1 MLCMSRAGILAAVTA
16 LGVLLVV
23 RETSA
28 QPRDSRLVI
37 IVVDQTGGVLPGATV
52 TIAGQDDATKSVL
65 IEPAT
70 ASPEGMATFGGLR
83 PGRYAV
89 KAEFTGFDPR
99 VNPDVRVRAGDNKE
113 TISLVIEK
121 LADTVNVARDRQ
133 EVAVDRAT
141 TFGSALTREQID
153 ALSDDPAV
161 LRQQLAEMA
170 GGPAII
176 RVDSFEGAPLPP
188 KAQIKS
194 IHITRDGFAAENH
207 NAGAFFIDIVTQPGI
222 GPLRGQ
228 VQYGMRPGTL
238 TGNSPFT
245 PIKGPEN
252 MQAGVVVI
260 GGTLAREKS
269 SFSLVLQGT
278 TSYTTPN
285 LNVVRPTGSV
295 SQALNLRTPRN
306 NLNVQG
312 LIDYAVTKDQTIRV
326 SFYQLHNSADNLGV
340 GAYDELERA
349 YNTTDTTTNVRIQHT
364 GPFQRRMFTNTR
376 LSVTRTH
383 SDQASAIEA
392 PTIQVLDA
400 FTSGG
405 AQMSGGREATS
416 FTFASDLDYVR
427 VRHSFRAGV
436 LVDGGSWNSNLN
448 SNYLGT
454 YTFNSLAAYAAGLP
468 INFTRRL
475 GDPAI
480 AYSMVD
486 AGLYVQDDF
495 RVRRNLTI
503 SPGLRYE
510 TQAHMSDWKALGPR
524 MGMTWAPFKSGRT
537 ALRGSAGIFY
547 DWLGQNTYEQAL
559 RVDGTHEQELNI
571 VNPSFPNPGT
581 GGVVPPANRYF
592 LDPNLR
598 SPRNVRFSGGIDQ
611 TFYNSPTWSMRAN
624 ALYAYTRTEDA
635 WRGLNQNAP
644 VAGLRPDPGFAN
656 VVDVVSDAS
665 ARQHQL
671 TLGWNIGL
679 PPQPPGNELPRW
691 FTAKRF
697 ALYGNYV
704 RTLARNNTDGDFI
717 LAPGGTLAD
726 QWGPSLLDI
735 PSRFTFNFISLQIR
749 RTQISGTVSQQS
761 GVPYTE
767 TTGSDANRDGIFN
780 DRPAGVGRNTLRAE
794 DQWALSMYVGYIISF
809 RKRATAITGVRAT
822 EFSGGSIS
830 NVAAY
835 SDTVRYR
842 MTFAV
847 QAQNLTNRDNF
858 AGYSGVLTSPF
869 FGRPTFVLNPRRVV
883 LNVALSF

>member
-1 MLCMSRAGILAAVTA
+1 VRARLIIITALSVA
-16 LGVLLVV
+16 LGV
-23 RETSA
+23 TSTTPAAA
-28 QPRDSRLVI
+28 QARDGRLWI
-37 IVVDQTGGVLPGATV
+37 AVVDQTGGVLPGAIV
-52 TIAGQDDATKSVL
+52 TIAGQDDAMKSVL
-65 IEPAT
+65 IEPGT
-70 ASPEGMATFGGLR
+70 ANAQGLATFSGLR

-89 KAEFTGFDPR
+89 KAEFPGFEPR
-99 VNPDVRVRAGDNKE
+99 VHPDVRVRAGDNKE
-113 TISLVIEK
+113 TISLAIEK

-133 EVAVDRAT
+133 EVAVDRST
-141 TFGSALTREQID
+141 TFGSALTREQIE

-207 NAGAFFIDIVTQPGI
+207 NAGAFFIDIVTQPGL

-252 MQAGVVVI
+252 MQAGVLAI

-269 SFSLVLQGT
+269 SFSIVLQGN

-285 LNVVRPTGSV
+285 LNIVRPSGPV

-306 NLNVQG
+306 NVNVQG
-312 LIDYAVTKDQTIRV
+312 LLDYALTKDQTIRV
-326 SFYQLHNSADNLGV
+326 SFNQLHNSADNLGV
-340 GAYDELERA
+340 GAYDEPERA
-349 YNTTDTTTNVRIQHT
+349 YSTTDTTTNVRIQHS

-376 LSVTRTH
+376 LSITRVQ
-383 SDQASAIEA
+383 SEQASALEA

-405 AQMSGGREATS
+405 AQISGERHATS

-427 VRHSFRAGV
+427 GRHSIRGGV
-436 LVDGGSWNSNLN
+436 LVDGGSWDSNLN

-454 YTFNSLAAYAAGLP
+454 YTFNSLAAYLAGQP
-468 INFTRRL
+468 GNFTRRL
-475 GDPAI
+475 GDPSI
-480 AYSMVD
+480 AYSMVN
-486 AGLYVQDDF
+486 AGLYLQDDF
-495 RVRRNLTI
+495 RVRRNVTI

-510 TQAHMSDWKALGPR
+510 MQAHMSDWKDLGPR
-524 MGMTWAPFKSGRT
+524 VGFTWAPFRSGRT

-547 DWLGQNTYEQAL
+547 DWLSQTTYEQVL

-571 VNPSFPNPGT
+571 VNPAFPNPGT
-581 GGVVPPANRYF
+581 GGVVPPVNRYV

-598 SPRNVRFSGGIDQ
+598 SPRNTRFSSGIEQ
-611 TFYNSPTWSMRAN
+611 TFYTSPTWSMRAN
-624 ALYAYTRTEDA
+624 ALYAYTRTERA
-635 WRGLNQNAP
+635 WRGLNENAP
-644 VAGLRPDPGFAN
+644 VLGVRPDPRFAN

-665 ARQHQL
+665 ARQQQL

-679 PPQPPGNELPRW
+679 PPQPPGNEIPRW
-691 FTAKRF
+691 FMWKRF
-697 ALYGNYV
+697 ALYGNYQM
-704 RTLARNNTDGDFI
+704 TEAHNDTDGDFV
-717 LAPGGTLAD
+717 LPPAGTLAD
-726 QWGPSLLDI
+726 QWGRSIFDI
-735 PSRFTFNFISLQIR
+735 PSRLTFNFISLQIR

-767 TTGSDANRDGIFN
+767 TTGFDANGDGLFN
-780 DRPAGVGRNTLRAE
+780 DRLAGVERNTLRAA
-794 DQWALSMYVGYIISF
+794 DQWALSMYVAYIIPF
-809 RKRATAITGVRAT
+809 RKRATAITGIRAT
-822 EFSGGSIS
+822 EFSGSQVS
-830 NVAAY
+830 NVAAF

-842 MTFAV
+842 VTFSL
-847 QAQNLTNRDNF
+847 QAQNLTNRNNYG
-858 AGYSGVLTSPF
+858 GYSGVLTSPF
-869 FGRPTFVLNPRRVV
+869 FGQPTLVLNPRRIV
-883 LNVALSF
+883 LNVGFNF

>member
-1 MLCMSRAGILAAVTA
+1 MRGRLIIVTLA
-16 LGVLLVV
+16 LGLALRV
-23 RETSA
+23 TPAAA
-28 QPRDSRLVI
+28 QPRDGRLSI
-37 IVVDQTGGVLPGATV
+37 TVVDQTGGVLPGAVV
-52 TIAGQDDATKSVL
+52 TIAGQDDAIKSVL
-65 IEPAT
+65 IEPVT
-70 ASPEGMATFGGLR
+70 ANAQGVATFGGLR

-89 KAEFTGFDPR
+89 KTEFSGFEPR
-99 VNPDVRVRAGDNKE
+99 VHPDVRVRGGENKE
-113 TISLVIEK
+113 TISLAIEK

-153 ALSDDPAV
+153 ALSDDPDV

-207 NAGAFFIDIVTQPGI
+207 NAGAFFIDIVTQPGL

-245 PIKGPEN
+245 PTKGPEN
-252 MQAGVVVI
+252 MQAGVFAI

-269 SFSLVLQGT
+269 SFSLVLQGN

-285 LNVVRPTGSV
+285 LNIVRPTGSV
-295 SQALNLRTPRN
+295 SQALDLRTPRD

-312 LIDYAVTKDQTIRV
+312 LLDYALTKDQTIRL
-326 SFYQLHNSADNLGV
+326 SFYQLHNSVDNLGV
-340 GAYDELERA
+340 GAYDEPERA
-349 YNTTDTTTNVRIQHT
+349 YNTADTTTNVRLQHT
-364 GPFQRRMFTNTR
+364 GPFQRRMFINTR
-376 LSVTRTH
+376 LSLTRTH
-383 SDQASAIEA
+383 SDQASALEA

-405 AQMSGGREATS
+405 AQMSGERQATS

-427 VRHSFRAGV
+427 GRHSFRGGV

-454 YTFNSLAAYAAGLP
+454 YTFDSLASYIAGQP
-468 INFTRRL
+468 GNYTRRL
-475 GDPAI
+475 GNPAI

-495 RVRRNLTI
+495 RILRNLTI

-510 TQAHMSDWKALGPR
+510 TQAHMHDWKDLGPR
-524 MGMTWAPFKSGRT
+524 IGFTWAPFKSGRT

-547 DWLGQNTYEQAL
+547 DWLGQNTYEQVL

-571 VNPSFPNPGT
+571 VNPSYPNPGT
-581 GGVVPPANRYF
+581 GGVIPPVNRYL

-598 SPRNVRFSGGIDQ
+598 SPQNTRFSGGVEQ
-611 TFYNSPTWSMRAN
+611 TFYSSPTWSMRAN
-624 ALYAYTRTEDA
+624 ALYAYTRTEHS
-635 WRGLNQNAP
+635 WRGLNENAP
-644 VAGLRPDPGFAN
+644 VDPASTVRPDPLFAN
-656 VVDVVSDAS
+656 IVDVVSDAS
-665 ARQHQL
+665 ARQQQL

-691 FTAKRF
+691 FMWKRF
-697 ALYGNYV
+697 ALYGNYQM
-704 RTLARNNTDGDFI
+704 TSAHNNTDGDFI
-717 LAPGGTLAD
+717 LPSTGTLASE
-726 QWGPSLLDI
+726 WGRSILDI
-735 PSRFTFNFISLQIR
+735 PSRLTFNFISLQIK

-767 TTGSDANRDGIFN
+767 TTGFDTNGDGVFN
-780 DRPAGVGRNTLRAE
+780 DRPAGVARNTLRAE
-794 DQWALSMYVGYIISF
+794 DQWALSMYAAYIISF
-809 RKRATAITGVRAT
+809 RKRATAITGVRAS
-822 EFSGGSIS
+822 EFTGSQVSG
-830 NVAAY
+830 VAAF
-835 SDTVRYR
+835 SDSVRYR
-842 MTFAV
+842 LTFSV
-847 QAQNLTNRDNF
+847 QAQNLTNRNNYG
-858 AGYSGVLTSPF
+858 GYSGVLTSPF
-869 FGRPTFVLNPRRVV
+869 FGQPTMVLNPRRIA
-883 LNVALSF
+883 LNVAFNF

>member
-1 MLCMSRAGILAAVTA
+1 MSRVGILAAVTI
-16 LGVLLVV
+16 LGVFLAV
-23 RETSA
+23 REASA
-28 QPRDSRLVI
+28 QPRDTRLLI
-37 IVVDQTGGVLPGATV
+37 TVVDQTGGVLPGATV

-65 IEPAT
+65 IEPVR
-70 ASPEGMATFGGLR
+70 ASAQGLATFDGLR
-83 PGRYAV
+83 PGRYAI
-89 KAEFTGFDPR
+89 KAEFSGFDPR
-99 VNPDVRVRAGDNKE
+99 VNPDVRVRAGENKE
-113 TISLVIEK
+113 TISLAIEK

-141 TFGSALTREQID
+141 TFGSALTREQIE

-207 NAGAFFIDIVTQPGI
+207 NAGAFFIDIVTQPGL

-245 PIKGPEN
+245 PVKGPEN
-252 MQAGVVVI
+252 MQAGVFAL

-269 SFSLVLQGT
+269 SFSLTLQGN

-285 LNVVRPTGSV
+285 LNVVLPSGSV

-306 NLNVQG
+306 NVNVQG
-312 LIDYAVTKDQTIRV
+312 LLDYALTKDQTLRFA
-326 SFYQLHNSADNLGV
+326 FYQLYNSADNLGV
-340 GAYDELERA
+340 GAYDGLERA
-349 YNTTDTTTNVRIQHT
+349 YDTTDSTTNIRIQHS

-376 LSVTRTH
+376 LSITRIH
-383 SDQASAIEA
+383 SDQASALEA
-392 PTIQVLDA
+392 PTLQVLDA

-405 AQMSGGREATS
+405 AQMSGERDATS
-416 FTFASDLDYVR
+416 LTFASDLDYVR
-427 VRHSFRAGV
+427 GRHSFRAGV
-436 LVDGGSWNSNLN
+436 LVNGGSWDSNLN

-454 YTFNSLAAYAAGLP
+454 YTFNSLAAFTAGLP
-468 INFTRRL
+468 SNFTRRL

-480 AYSMVD
+480 AYSMVE

-510 TQAHMSDWKALGPR
+510 TQAHMSDWKDLGPR
-524 MGMTWAPFKSGRT
+524 IGFTWAPFKSGRT
-537 ALRGSAGIFY
+537 ALRGSAGVFY

-559 RVDGTHEQELNI
+559 RVDGTREQELNI
-571 VNPSFPNPGT
+571 VNPSFPNAGN
-581 GGVVPPANRYF
+581 GGVVPPVNRYF
-592 LDPNLR
+592 LDASLR
-598 SPRNVRFSGGIDQ
+598 SPRNVRFSSGIEQ
-611 TFYNSPTWSMRAN
+611 TFYNSPTWSVRGN
-624 ALYAYTRTEDA
+624 ALYAYTRTERS
-635 WRGLNQNAP
+635 WRGLNENAP
-644 VAGLRPDPGFAN
+644 VAGVRPDALFAN

-691 FTAKRF
+691 FVPKRF
-697 ALYGNYV
+697 AIYGNYV
-704 RTLARNNTDGDFI
+704 WTSASNNTDGDFI
-717 LAPGGTLAD
+717 LPPGGTLAD
-726 QWGPSLLDI
+726 QWAPSLLDI
-735 PSRFTFNFISLQIR
+735 PSRLTFSFISLQIR

-761 GVPYTE
+761 GLPYTE
-767 TTGSDANRDGIFN
+767 TTGFDANGDGIFN
-780 DRPAGVGRNTLRAE
+780 DRPAGVGRNTLRAQ
-794 DQWALSMYVGYIISF
+794 DQWALSMYVGYTVSF
-809 RKRATAITGVRAT
+809 RKRAVAITGVRAT
-822 EFSGGSIS
+822 AFTGSSVS
-830 NVAAY
+830 NVAAF
-835 SDTVRYR
+835 SDNVRYR
-842 MTFAV
+842 MTFSV

-883 LNVALSF
+883 LNVAFNF

>member
-1 MLCMSRAGILAAVTA
+1 MSRAGILAAVTV
-16 LGVLLVV
+16 LGAFLAV
-23 RETSA
+23 REASA
-28 QPRDSRLVI
+28 QPRDSRLLI
-37 IVVDQTGGVLPGATV
+37 TVVDQTGGVLPGATV

-65 IEPAT
+65 IEPTT
-70 ASPEGMATFGGLR
+70 ASAEGVAMFVGLR
-83 PGRYAV
+83 PGRYAI
-89 KAEFTGFDPR
+89 KAEFSGFDPR

-113 TISLVIEK
+113 TIALAIEK

-153 ALSDDPAV
+153 ALSDDPDV

-252 MQAGVVVI
+252 MQVGVIAI

-269 SFSLVLQGT
+269 SFSLVLQGN

-306 NLNVQG
+306 NVNVQG
-312 LIDYAVTKDQTIRV
+312 TLDYALTKDQTLRV
-326 SFYQLHNSADNLGV
+326 SFYQFRNAVDNLGV

-349 YNTTDTTTNVRIQHT
+349 YNTTDSTTNFRILHS
-364 GPFQRRMFTNTR
+364 GPFKRRMFVNTR

-383 SDQASAIEA
+383 SDQASALEA
-392 PTIQVLDA
+392 PAIQVLDA

-405 AQMSGGREATS
+405 AQMSGERHATS
-416 FTFASDLDYVR
+416 VTFASDLDYVR
-427 VRHSFRAGV
+427 GRHSFRGGI
-436 LVDGGSWNSNLN
+436 LVNGGSWDSNLN

-468 INFTRRL
+468 SNFTRRI

-486 AGLYVQDDF
+486 ASLYVQDDF

-510 TQAHMSDWKALGPR
+510 AQAHMSDWRDLGPR
-524 MGMTWAPFKSGRT
+524 IGLTWAPSRSGRT

-571 VNPSFPNPGT
+571 VNPSFPNPGN
-581 GGVVPPANRYF
+581 GGVVPPSNRYF

-598 SPRNVRFSGGIDQ
+598 SPRNLRFSGGVDQ
-611 TFYNSPTWSMRAN
+611 TFYSSPTWSVRAN
-624 ALYAYTRTEDA
+624 ALYAYTRTEHA
-635 WRGLNQNAP
+635 WRGLNENAP
-644 VAGLRPDPGFAN
+644 VVGLRPDPGFAN

-665 ARQHQL
+665 ARQQQL

-679 PPQPPGNELPRW
+679 PPQGPGNELPKW
-691 FTAKRF
+691 FVWRRF

-717 LAPGGTLAD
+717 LPPGALAD
-726 QWGPSLLDI
+726 QWGPSFLDI
-735 PSRFTFNFISLQIR
+735 PSRLTFNFISLQIR
-749 RTQISGTVSQQS
+749 RMQISGTVSQQS

-767 TTGSDANRDGIFN
+767 TTGFDTNGDGIFN
-780 DRPAGVGRNTLRAE
+780 DRLAGVGRNTLRTE
-794 DQWALSMYVGYIISF
+794 DQWGLSMYAAYMISF
-809 RKRATAITGVRAT
+809 RKRATAITGIRAT
-822 EFSGGSIS
+822 EFTGGSVS
-830 NVAAY
+830 NVAAF

-842 MTFAV
+842 MTFSV

-869 FGRPTFVLNPRRVV
+869 FGRPTMVLNPRRVV
-883 LNVALSF
+883 LNVGFNF

>member
-1 MLCMSRAGILAAVTA
+1 M
-16 LGVLLVV
+16 
-23 RETSA
+23 
-28 QPRDSRLVI
+28 
-37 IVVDQTGGVLPGATV
+37 VDQTGGVLPGATV
-52 TIAGQDDATKSVL
+52 TIAGQDDVIKDVA

-70 ASPEGMATFGGLR
+70 ATTQGVATFDGLR
-83 PGRYAV
+83 PGRYAL

-99 VNPDVRVRAGDNKE
+99 VNPAVRVRAGENKE
-113 TISLVIEK
+113 TITLAIQK

-133 EVAVDRAT
+133 EVAVERAT

-222 GPLRGQ
+222 GPLRGG

-252 MQAGVVVI
+252 LQAGVFQLQ
-260 GGTLAREKS
+260 GSLAHEKS
-269 SFSLVLQGT
+269 SFSLVVQDQA
-278 TSYTTPN
+278 SYTTPN
-285 LNVVRPTGSV
+285 LNVVRPTGLV

-306 NLNVQG
+306 LFYVTG
-312 LIDYAVTKDQTIRV
+312 LVDYAVTKDQTLRL
-326 SFYQLHNSADNLGV
+326 SFQQFHTRADNLGV

-349 YNTTDTTTNVRIQHT
+349 YDTTDSTTNFRVQHT
-364 GPFQRRMFTNTR
+364 GPLGRRMFTNTR
-376 LSVTRTH
+376 LSVIRTH
-383 SDQASAIEA
+383 NDQASVLEA
-392 PTIQVLDA
+392 PAIQVLDA

-405 AQMSGGREATS
+405 AQMAGERHATS
-416 FTFASDLDYVR
+416 ITFASDLDYVR
-427 VRHSFRAGV
+427 GRHSFRAGV
-436 LVDGGSWNSNLN
+436 LVDGGSWDSNLN

-454 YTFNSLAAYAAGLP
+454 YTFNSLAAYAAGQP
-468 INFTRRL
+468 SNFTRRL
-475 GDPAI
+475 GDPSI

-486 AGLYVQDDF
+486 AGVYVQDDF
-495 RVRRNLTI
+495 RIRRNLTI

-510 TQAHMSDWKALGPR
+510 MQAHLSDWKDLGPR
-524 MGMTWAPFKSGRT
+524 IGFTWAPLKSGKT

-559 RVDGTHEQELNI
+559 RVDGTREQELNI
-571 VNPSFPNPGT
+571 VNPSYPNPGT
-581 GGVVPPANRYF
+581 GGVVPPGNRYF
-592 LDPNLR
+592 LDPALR
-598 SPRNVRFSGGIDQ
+598 SPRNVRFSAGIDQ
-611 TFYNSPTWSMRAN
+611 TIRQSPTFTVRAN

-635 WRGLNQNAP
+635 WRGLNENVPA
-644 VAGLRPDPGFAN
+644 AGLRPDARYAN

-679 PPQPPGNELPRW
+679 PPQPPGNELPQW
-691 FTAKRF
+691 FMWKRF
-697 ALYGNYV
+697 ALYGNYLV
-704 RTLARNNTDGDFI
+704 TSARNNTDGDF
-717 LAPGGTLAD
+717 LLPPGGTLAD
-726 QWGPSLLDI
+726 QWGRSLFDI
-735 PSRFTFNFISLQIR
+735 PSRLTFQFISLQMR

-767 TTGSDANRDGIFN
+767 TTGFDANGDGIFN
-780 DRPAGVGRNTLRAE
+780 DRPAGVGRNTLRGS
-794 DQWALSMYVGYIISF
+794 DQWNLSMYAGYTISL
-809 RKRATAITGVRAT
+809 RRRATPLTGIRAT
-822 EFSGGSIS
+822 EFSGSQVS
-830 NVAAY
+830 NVAAF
-835 SDTVRYR
+835 SDNVRYR
-842 MTFAV
+842 LTFSV
-847 QAQNLTNRDNF
+847 QAQNLTNRNNY

-869 FGRPTFVLNPRRVV
+869 FNQPTFVLNPRRVV
-883 LNVALSF
+883 LNVQFTF

>member
-1 MLCMSRAGILAAVTA
+1 MLCMSRVGLLAAVTA
-16 LGVLLVV
+16 LGVCLAV
-23 RETSA
+23 RDASA
-28 QPRDSRLVI
+28 QSRDSRLI
-37 IVVDQTGGVLPGATV
+37 ITVVDQTGGVLPGATV

-70 ASPEGMATFGGLR
+70 ASADGVATFGGLR
-83 PGRYAV
+83 PGRYAI
-89 KAEFTGFDPR
+89 KAEFSGFDPR
-99 VNPDVRVRAGDNKE
+99 VNPDVRVRAGENKE
-113 TISLVIEK
+113 TISLAIEK

-245 PIKGPEN
+245 PVKGPES
-252 MQAGVVVI
+252 MQAGVFAI
-260 GGTLAREKS
+260 GGTLARQKS
-269 SFSLVLQGT
+269 SFSLVLQGN

-306 NLNVQG
+306 NVNVQG
-312 LIDYAVTKDQTIRV
+312 ALDYALTKDQTLRL

-349 YNTTDTTTNVRIQHT
+349 YNTTDSTTNVRILHS
-364 GPFQRRMFTNTR
+364 GPFRRRMFVNTR

-383 SDQASAIEA
+383 SDQASALEA

-405 AQMSGGREATS
+405 AQMSGERHATS

-427 VRHSFRAGV
+427 GRQSFRAGV
-436 LVDGGSWNSNLN
+436 LVNGGSWDSNLN

-454 YTFNSLAAYAAGLP
+454 YTFNSLAAYTAGLP
-468 INFTRRL
+468 GNFTRRL

-510 TQAHMSDWKALGPR
+510 TQAHMNDWKDFGPR
-524 MGMTWAPFKSGRT
+524 VGLTWAPFKSGRT

-559 RVDGTHEQELNI
+559 RVDGAHEQELNI
-571 VNPSFPNPGT
+571 VNPSFPNPGS

-592 LDPNLR
+592 LDPTLR
-598 SPRNVRFSGGIDQ
+598 SPRNVRFSGGIEQ
-611 TFYNSPTWSMRAN
+611 TFYSSPTWSVRAN

-635 WRGLNQNAP
+635 WRGLNENAP

-679 PPQPPGNELPRW
+679 PPQGPGNELPTW
-691 FTAKRF
+691 FVWKRF

-717 LAPGGTLAD
+717 LPPGGTLAD
-726 QWGPSLLDI
+726 QWGPSFLDI
-735 PSRFTFNFISLQIR
+735 PSRLTFNFISLQIR

-767 TTGSDANRDGIFN
+767 TNGFDANGDGIFN
-780 DRPAGVGRNTLRAE
+780 DRPAGVGRNSLRAQ
-794 DQWALSMYVGYIISF
+794 DQWGLSMYVGYTLSF
-809 RKRATAITGVRAT
+809 RKRATAITGIRAT
-822 EFSGGSIS
+822 EFTGSSVS
-830 NVAAY
+830 NVAAF
-835 SDTVRYR
+835 SDNVRYR
-842 MTFAV
+842 MTFSI

-869 FGRPTFVLNPRRVV
+869 FGRPTMVLNPRRVV
-883 LNVALSF
+883 LNVGFNF